1 MSEVTSLQQQAANTN
16 VAAIK
21 PLMTLRLP
29 SRVSGD
35 SRDVFRF
42 QIDEQTTVVFQ
53 GQEYEYLHARVD
65 NVAGSQIPYSPY
77 LYQIVI
83 DNSNRG
89 GTVHIQK
96 QRVRTTFDSLR
107 KFIADND
114 GLRNASLHIY
124 YDYPDRERFNR
135 ESVFR
140 VGSSTIGI
148 YSVIIY
154 FMAPF
159 ATIVPA
165 YLS

>member
-1 MSEVTSLQQQAANTN
+1 
-16 VAAIK
+16 
-21 PLMTLRLP
+21 
-29 SRVSGD
+29 
-35 SRDVFRF
+35 
-42 QIDEQTTVVFQ
+42 VVFQ